1 MEIFDIKLLGVSVES
16 AQKLLLTMGLLVLI
30 YVLRRILQ
38 GLAWLLIF
46 NRTGDQVRFWVR
58 QTISVISAL
67 LLALGTMSIWF
78 EQAERLAAALAIIT
92 IAVGFALQR
101 VILSLAGYFV
111 ILQSKPYRIG
121 ERVAV
126 GDVRGDVIAIGFLHT
141 TLMEM
146 GEPTGLDTPGK
157 WVRSRQ
163 YTGRVV
169 TLSNAKVFE
178 ESVHNMTRDF
188 PYVWEEISV
197 PVSYNADR
205 NAAETIIRSAAA
217 DHTVKLTDIGMAA
230 LETMQRKY
238 FVRVVDIDPHVY
250 YKITDN
256 WLEMTV
262 RFLAQ
267 DREIR
272 ELKDAITREILDGF
286 DAAGIGVASSTYD
299 IVGLPPI
306 RVVPVDGAA
315 IPVQGV

>member
-30 YVLRRILQ
+30 YILGRILR
-38 GLAWLLIF
+38 GLAWLLLF

-58 QTISVISAL
+58 QAISAVSAL

-78 EQAERLAAALAIIT
+78 EQPERLAAALAIIT

-111 ILQSKPYRIG
+111 ILQGKVYRIG

-146 GEPTGLDTPGK
+146 GEPNGLDSPGQ

-169 TLSNAKVFE
+169 SLSNAKIFE

-197 PVSYNADR
+197 PVSYSADR
-205 NAAETIIRSAAA
+205 NAAESIIRSAAA
-217 DHTVKLTDIGMAA
+217 DHTVKLTEIGTAA
-230 LETMQRKY
+230 LETMQRRY
-238 FVRVVDIDPHVY
+238 FVRVVDLHPSIY

-262 RFLAQ
+262 RFLAK
-267 DREIR
+267 DRDIR

-286 DAAGIGVASSTYD
+286 DAAGIGIASSTYD
-299 IVGLPPI
+299 IVGLPPV
-306 RVVPVDGAA
+306 RVVPADGAPA
-315 IPVQGV
+315 PGQRD

>member
-1 MEIFDIKLLGVSVES
+1 MEIFDVRLLGVSAES
-16 AQKLLLTMGLLVLI
+16 AQKLLLTMGLIVLI

-38 GLAWLLIF
+38 GLAWLFLF
-46 NRTGDQVRFWVR
+46 NRASDQVRFWVR
-58 QTISVISAL
+58 QAISAASVL

-78 EQAERLAAALAIIT
+78 EQPERLAAALGIIT

-111 ILQSKPYRIG
+111 ILQGKTYRIG
-121 ERVAV
+121 ERIAV

-146 GEPTGLDTPGK
+146 GESTGLDTSAQ

-169 TLSNAKVFE
+169 TLSNAKIFE
-178 ESVHNMTRDF
+178 DSVHNMTRDF
-188 PYVWEEISV
+188 PFVWEEISV
-197 PVSYNADR
+197 PVPYSADR
-205 NAAETIIRSAAA
+205 EVAESIIVSAAVG
-217 DHTVKLTDIGMAA
+217 HTVKLTEIGSAA

-238 FVRVVDIDPHVY
+238 FVRVVDLHPSVY

-262 RFLAQ
+262 RFLAR
-267 DREIR
+267 DRDIR
-272 ELKDAITREILDGF
+272 ELKNAITREILDGF
-286 DAAGIGVASSTYD
+286 DAAGIGIASSTYD
-299 IVGLPPI
+299 IVGLPPV
-306 RVVPVDGAA
+306 RVVPADGAA
-315 IPVQGV
+315 TPAL